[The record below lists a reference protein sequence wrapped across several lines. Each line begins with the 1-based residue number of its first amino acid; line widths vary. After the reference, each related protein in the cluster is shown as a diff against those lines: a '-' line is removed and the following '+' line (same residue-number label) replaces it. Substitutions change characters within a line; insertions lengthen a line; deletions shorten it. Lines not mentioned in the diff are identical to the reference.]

1 MGIMVE
7 YKEIWSLSPLHCGV
21 SSYPW
26 TALFQATVQEEN
38 TFLSY
43 VKLCYSESS
52 LMLTHLNLL
61 LPLSHIL
68 SELKGDFFSFLS
80 DLQRLSFLWNGK
92 PHGSAFSM
100 EVEVSPEE
108 IGELTSK
115 LTSNGLTRI
124 QRNFYFFQWQLQIQ
138 QNSKSDVKSWILSFF
153 LVSVPLE

>member
-92 PHGSAFSM
+92 PHGSALKNKKQKQKKNKKERKERKCLSSSM
-100 EVEVSPEE
+100 EFEPRV
-108 IGELTSK
+108 TSCF
-115 LTSNGLTRI
+115 LD
-124 QRNFYFFQWQLQIQ
+124 LQSLRMYI
-138 QNSKSDVKSWILSFF
+138 
-153 LVSVPLE
+153 